1 MYVWANSSR
10 KSATRSPIAQRSPG
24 AGGMSTGN
32 DPMISATAFACS
44 GPAPPY
50 ATSAKSRGSCPRW
63 TETSRRAPA
72 MFSFTIAMIP
82 SAASSAEER
91 PIASAILWTDV
102 ARRFDVERHLA
113 AEQLRREVAEH
124 DIRVGHGRLF
134 AAAPVGGRS
143 GVGPCRLR
151 ADAECLR
158 ELRDVGDRAASCA
171 DGVHVDR
178 RHLDAE
184 VADRGLA
191 ADRRLTVLTE
201 GNVRRRAAHVEGED
215 VLEPRLARD
224 VERAGDAA
232 GWAGQDPVDRVLCGL
247 ARRHQAGV
255 RAENVDVGRGTDAG
269 ELRLQVL
276 DVARDLGPHV

>member
-1 MYVWANSSR
+1 M
-10 KSATRSPIAQRSPG
+10 Q
-24 AGGMSTGN
+24 
-32 DPMISATAFACS
+32 

-63 TETSRRAPA
+63 TETSRSAPA

-91 PIASAILWTDV
+91 PIASAIVWTDV
-102 ARRFDVERHLA
+102 RA
-113 AEQLRREVAEH
+113 ASTSSAISPPSSRGGEVAEH
-124 DIRVGHGRLF
+124 DIRVGHGRLL
-134 AAAPVGGRS
+134 AAAPVGGRP

-158 ELRDVGDRAASCA
+158 QLGDVRDRAAACT

-178 RHLDAE
+178 GHLDAE
-184 VADRGLA
+184 VADRSLA
-191 ADRRLTVLTE
+191 ADRGLTVLTQR
-201 GNVRRRAAHVEGED
+201 NVRRCAAHVEGED

-232 GWAGQDPVDRVLCGL
+232 GWAGQDSVDGVLRSL
-247 ARRHQAGV
+247 TRRHQAG
-255 RAENVDVGRGTDAG
+255 RPNGGC
-269 ELRLQVL
+269 
-276 DVARDLGPHV
+276 